1 MNLVR
6 LGHFH
11 VPGVVDPDS
20 GTCKTA
26 LVVKVTPSV
35 DGVDYV
41 NLAVWDENAYATS
54 RFNVPVGIEYPTL
67 ASFHLSGD
75 CPWGR

>member
-6 LGHFH
+6 LGHYH
-11 VPGVVDPDS
+11 VPTGADDA
-20 GTCKTA
+20 GYCQTA

-41 NLAVWDENAYATS
+41 NLVVWDGDGDQA
-54 RFNVPVGIEYPTL
+54 RRLDVPVVTVLHEK
-67 ASFHLSGD
+67 ASFHLSGE
-75 CPWGR
+75 CPYGR